1 MDWKNGCVAV
11 LKEENEPIGTGFVVH
26 TTGIIVTCAH
36 LLRPQ
41 PDGTILLRFTVNNQ
55 IAQAIVIEEW
65 GRGRD
70 EEDIA
75 FLRLTTPLP
84 PDVPILPLISRQ
96 PFAGLVFHCWGYP
109 TVKGYAGMGADGRIV
124 AQTKYNTHQVRP

>member
-26 TTGIIVTCAH
+26 PTGIIVTCAH

-65 GRGRD
+65 SRGRD

-84 PDVPILPLISRQ
+84 PDVPILPLISSQ
-96 PFAGLVFHCWGYP
+96 PFAGRAFHCWGYP
-109 TVKGYAGMGADGRIV
+109 VVKGYAGLGADGRIV
-124 AQTKYNTHQVRP
+124 AQVKYNTHQVRP